1 MAKIQPI
8 TTFFNGKNVEVN
20 NIEVR
25 SIGDNL
31 SLEPLKGQATLYYE
45 LQSITTTTKTS
56 TIEKVIYTEIPTII
70 ETPSYYQNMETMEKT
85 EFIEKVEGFK
95 TVESI
100 ENVET
105 IEDVTTTENVITAT
119 LELTGADYD
128 SWNSDPT
135 SNAWALNW
143 AANKLN
149 LILI

>member
-8 TTFFNGKNVEVN
+8 TTFFNGKNVELN
-20 NIEVR
+20 NIELR

-31 SLEPLKGQATLYYE
+31 SLEPLMGQATLYYE
-45 LQSITTTTKTS
+45 LQSIT
-56 TIEKVIYTEIPTII
+56 
-70 ETPSYYQNMETMEKT
+70 
-85 EFIEKVEGFK
+85 
-95 TVESI
+95 
-100 ENVET
+100 T

-119 LELTGADYD
+119 LELAGADYD
-128 SWNSDPT
+128 LWNSDPT